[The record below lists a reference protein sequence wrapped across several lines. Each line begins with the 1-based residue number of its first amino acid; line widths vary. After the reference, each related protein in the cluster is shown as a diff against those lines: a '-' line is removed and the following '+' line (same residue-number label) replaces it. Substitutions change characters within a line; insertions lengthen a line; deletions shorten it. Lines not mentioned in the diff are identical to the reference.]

1 MAEIIK
7 FPEQPPTCGDCGKPL
22 EFEEGKVC
30 PVEGC
35 ETVGCGPCTEVS
47 THCLDHM
54 ELDPILC
61 PETEV
66 EDIKPEGSISPS
78 SVFIR
83 DLDHEWPEVKPED
96 E

>member
-22 EFEEGKVC
+22 ESEEGKIC
-30 PVEGC
+30 PIEGC

-47 THCLDHM
+47 THCLTHM

-61 PETEV
+61 PETRV
-66 EDIKPEGSISPS
+66 EDITDQEDHMD
-78 SVFIR
+78 R
-83 DLDHEWPEVKPED
+83 DDLDDLGRDVYIMF
-96 E
+96 